1 MFEFPHWPWLL
12 LLPLPFLIR
21 WLVPAKQ
28 QQESALKLPGH
39 AELYQQ
45 SATVERSE
53 NNNYLGLVGLWGIWL
68 LLLIA
73 AANPTWTGDPV
84 TLPASGRDL
93 MMAVDTSGSM
103 KAEDMTLNSRQVNRL
118 HAVKEIAGDFL
129 ERRSSDRVGLI
140 LFGGNAYLQAPLTFD
155 RDTVGALLQD
165 SFLGIAGADGTAI
178 GDAIGL
184 AIKRLKTRPESS
196 RVLILLTD
204 GANNAGNVTPLKAAE
219 LAAQEHIKIYTIGIG
234 ADRMVVPGFFGQRTI
249 NPSADLDETTLQT
262 IADTTGGRYFRARNA
277 DELEAI
283 YATLDELEPV
293 EQDAETF
300 RPSKTLFYWPLAM
313 AFMLSLLWAGIRFI
327 RRWI

>member
-1 MFEFPHWPWLL
+1 MLEFPHWPWLL

-39 AELYQQ
+39 TELYQQ
-45 SATVERSE
+45 SATVELSE
-53 NNNYLGLVGLWGIWL
+53 SNSYLGLIGLWGIWL

-118 HAVKEIAGDFL
+118 QAVKEIAGDFL
-129 ERRSSDRVGLI
+129 ERRSSDRIGLI

-155 RDTVGALLQD
+155 RDTVNTLLQD

-219 LAAQEHIKIYTIGIG
+219 LAAQEQIKIYTIGIG

-262 IADTTGGRYFRARNA
+262 IADTTGGRYFRARNT

-283 YATLDELEPV
+283 YAMLDELEPV

-300 RPSKTLFYWPLAM
+300 RPTKTLFYWPLAL
-313 AFMLSLLWAGIRFI
+313 AFILSLLWAGLRFI
-327 RRWI
+327 RRWV